1 MQQHALKYL
10 ARMDGYESV
19 DELIRSKV
27 DDYAAQGLTYEQAAE
42 ELVADAWSGIFS
54 TEADFKRWVEFQRGQ
69 AEKNAGEAGTV
80 KKVMTRIREML
91 SGILNRAK
99 EVLAI
104 DPENRAAL
112 KAKRLAEAER
122 KILQDEYF
130 AHAETAMDNLR
141 AAKADGSKN
150 AAALKTE
157 DAAGKL
163 GVRYA
168 IDEGFEQE
176 IDRLDT
182 KTSDY
187 MITVGTTSEALKSIG
202 VKDQTILW
210 NAGKIRKILSKH
222 SDGMTIDI
230 MKQVPQVLEH
240 PVVILH
246 SNEEIGAQQGKNYG
260 GRIYAFGEVTDAKG
274 KLVSVSLEL
283 LPTRKSG
290 LVMDNIVITSAYGK
304 NNVQNALN
312 TDQILYVD
320 PNKKR
325 TAAWLGSTG
334 LQLPIPPTMYGSMG
348 KITYFGESVKMM
360 KPDSRNAK
368 LAQFMDQTDADRTNE
383 PVKKS
388 VRFQLGAPVEV
399 NGQKDLV
406 AVHNLTEENLR
417 EALDL
422 GGMPSPSIAVV
433 KAQEGHTKYGP
444 ISLVFAPDAIDPMA
458 NNANR
463 IYGSDA
469 WTPTRPN
476 VEYEVHYD
484 AMNAFE
490 NKVDRASREAFDG
503 KFKTSA
509 VVQSLGVGE
518 TSDMSRA
525 ELAQRLQ
532 EKTAVQL
539 AYLEANGKT
548 VEPVYKTE
556 QDSYDALGND
566 TLEKVIEYAGAD
578 EIRNAF
584 ESGDMDQLERLAD
597 RAADALEEK
606 YTHGTLEGQNK
617 RWQMRITKLRNE
629 NRGRLYGLIEH
640 AYKMLT
646 DSSGGK
652 QVLDVEA
659 TRDKIRDAAPV
670 TAVKD
675 WVYAQMDGVLGQ
687 KGIRNGKDRFTP
699 GGKSRSF
706 AQLHNPYTLENLVAA
721 MNQQEARG
729 KGALGLSASTLMSTA
744 TAEYQS
750 LDEVRA
756 DKSRLQQM
764 PETEYKALLEQADGQ
779 IEDVIAS
786 IRQETA
792 AHADNSFEEREI
804 LGDILLRAAQG
815 KRTAAAITR
824 AFAKEGYAIS
834 RETAQKILLL
844 YQNTA
849 QIPTGYFEAKPQ
861 RAVDFA
867 EVRAAIVPDNTS
879 ASMLDTLKEK
889 GITVYEY
896 PAGNDTKRTELLNK
910 VPDVRFQRAEQADRE
925 AKKNTQRQ
933 ASRVIADNA
942 AAIETLRQMMGLT
955 RGVRISED
963 SILGKAE
970 MLVKASGAKGK
981 ADTEHINEK
990 LTFLPMTVEQLQ
1002 LLKAITAGTLHVIR
1016 TENKTV
1022 SLAKTEAAVFSSMSC
1037 S

>member
-1 MQQHALKYL
+1 MQRKMKKTTTLLRLLGFQLP
-10 ARMDGYESV
+10 
-19 DELIRSKV
+19 I
-27 DDYAAQGLTYEQAAE
+27 GLQRYGSIGSITYE
-42 ELVADAWSGIFS
+42 D
-54 TEADFKRWVEFQRGQ
+54 
-69 AEKNAGEAGTV
+69 GTV
-80 KKVMTRIREML
+80 KFD
-91 SGILNRAK
+91 GAK
-99 EVLAI
+99 
-104 DPENRAAL
+104 
-112 KAKRLAEAER
+112 
-122 KILQDEYF
+122 F
-130 AHAETAMDNLR
+130 T
-141 AAKADGSKN
+141 
-150 AAALKTE
+150 
-157 DAAGKL
+157 
-163 GVRYA
+163 
-168 IDEGFEQE
+168 
-176 IDRLDT
+176 
-182 KTSDY
+182 
-187 MITVGTTSEALKSIG
+187 
-202 VKDQTILW
+202 
-210 NAGKIRKILSKH
+210 
-222 SDGMTIDI
+222 
-230 MKQVPQVLEH
+230 
-240 PVVILH
+240 
-246 SNEEIGAQQGKNYG
+246 
-260 GRIYAFGEVTDAKG
+260 
-274 KLVSVSLEL
+274 SLE
-283 LPTRKSG
+283 KSR
-290 LVMDNIVITSAYGK
+290 
-304 NNVQNALN
+304 
-312 TDQILYVD
+312 TD
-320 PNKKR
+320 
-325 TAAWLGSTG
+325 
-334 LQLPIPPTMYGSMG
+334 
-348 KITYFGESVKMM
+348 
-360 KPDSRNAK
+360 
-368 LAQFMDQTDADRTNE
+368 E

-463 IYGSDA
+463 IYGTDA

-490 NKVDRASREAFDG
+490 NKVDRASWEAFDG

-539 AYLEANGKT
+539 AYLEANGQT

-659 TRDKIRDAAPV
+659 TRDKIRDAAPA

-756 DKSRLQQM
+756 D
-764 PETEYKALLEQADGQ
+764 
-779 IEDVIAS
+779 
-786 IRQETA
+786 
-792 AHADNSFEEREI
+792 
-804 LGDILLRAAQG
+804 
-815 KRTAAAITR
+815 
-824 AFAKEGYAIS
+824 
-834 RETAQKILLL
+834 
-844 YQNTA
+844 
-849 QIPTGYFEAKPQ
+849 
-861 RAVDFA
+861 
-867 EVRAAIVPDNTS
+867 IVPDNTS

-955 RGVRISED
+955 RGVRI
-963 SILGKAE
+963 
-970 MLVKASGAKGK
+970 V
-981 ADTEHINEK
+981 
-990 LTFLPMTVEQLQ
+990 
-1002 LLKAITAGTLHVIR
+1002 
-1016 TENKTV
+1016 
-1022 SLAKTEAAVFSSMSC
+1022 
-1037 S
+1037 

>member
-1 MQQHALKYL
+1 
-10 ARMDGYESV
+10 
-19 DELIRSKV
+19 
-27 DDYAAQGLTYEQAAE
+27 
-42 ELVADAWSGIFS
+42 
-54 TEADFKRWVEFQRGQ
+54 
-69 AEKNAGEAGTV
+69 
-80 KKVMTRIREML
+80 
-91 SGILNRAK
+91 
-99 EVLAI
+99 
-104 DPENRAAL
+104 
-112 KAKRLAEAER
+112 
-122 KILQDEYF
+122 
-130 AHAETAMDNLR
+130 MDNLR

-157 DAAGKL
+157 DAAEKL
-163 GVRYA
+163 GVRYSINPDYA
-168 IDEGFEQE
+168 QDIDEWAEKGRNENRTFV
-176 IDRLDT
+176 LGKTGDT
-182 KTSDY
+182 LQKLGARANDIY
-187 MITVGTTSEALKSIG
+187 MNSSKIN
-202 VKDQTILW
+202 TIL
-210 NAGKIRKILSKH
+210 KEH
-222 SDGMTIDI
+222 SEMT
-230 MKQVPQVLEH
+230 L
-240 PVVILH
+240 
-246 SNEEIGAQQGKNYG
+246 EEIKRIPEILDDPVMVLTSQNK
-260 GRIYAFGEVTDAKG
+260 GRTKQN
-274 KLVSVSLEL
+274 
-283 LPTRKSG
+283 TR
-290 LVMDNIVITSAYGK
+290 LVMFGSVKAQDGRPILCVLDLMPVEKGIVINDMQRLTSAYTK
-304 NNVQNALN
+304 DNNPVGFVRNS
-312 TDQILYVD
+312 TVLYAAE
-320 PNKKR
+320 NEKR
-325 TAAWLGSTG
+325 TTTLLRLLGF
-334 LQLPIPPTMYGSMG
+334 QLPIGLQRYGSIG
-348 KITYFGESVKMM
+348 SITYEDGTVKFDGV
-360 KPDSRNAK
+360 KFTSLEKSR
-368 LAQFMDQTDADRTNE
+368 TDE

-388 VRFQLGAPVEV
+388 IRFQLGAPVEV

-433 KAQEGHTKYGP
+433 RAQEGHTKYGP

-539 AYLEANGKT
+539 AYLEANGQT

-606 YTHGTLEGQNK
+606 YTNGTLEGQNK

-659 TRDKIRDAAPV
+659 TRDKIRDAAPA

-675 WVYAQMDGVLGQ
+675 WVYAQLDGVLGQ

-756 DKSRLQQM
+756 
-764 PETEYKALLEQADGQ
+764 
-779 IEDVIAS
+779 
-786 IRQETA
+786 
-792 AHADNSFEEREI
+792 
-804 LGDILLRAAQG
+804 
-815 KRTAAAITR
+815 
-824 AFAKEGYAIS
+824 
-834 RETAQKILLL
+834 
-844 YQNTA
+844 
-849 QIPTGYFEAKPQ
+849 
-861 RAVDFA
+861 
-867 EVRAAIVPDNTS
+867 AIVPDNTS

-889 GITVYEY
+889 GVTVYEY

-955 RGVRISED
+955 RGMRISED

-981 ADTEHINEK
+981 ADTEHIAREMRTLIEYMKTEGADMDKAQGLAETVTGEILDSATYRNTELWQQYPEYHELTYTVNKSGQTKLDRLNQKLTEAEAMGSGEAAEK
-990 LTFLPMTVEQLQ
+990 LRDRLRRQIRETEAKTFLPMTVEQLQ